1 MSSRTRFIQTVFSF
15 FLAISLLL
23 SACQQIILPAS
34 TREKIDT
41 SPSTPD
47 PSAGI
52 TPSITEP
59 VPAPS
64 ATLPSN
70 AGTATPTATL
80 APGTAIY
87 EISTAESNTPSEILY
102 QTDEWVEEGDNRS
115 RILRSLIVPDCCFLY
130 LVGREA
136 SYLEGPFH
144 LQAGDNAY
152 EYLIER
158 FPKNGDHH
166 PSSVHYYFHHFPK
179 LPEFPE
185 KIWSFEMVSS
195 PESEPGCFEA
205 VQPLLQAMTVS
216 NPSNLKQ
223 NEFEIFFEDQ
233 RMATFCSAEVE
244 GQLAK
249 TWIDHGQMLFTTV
262 AEPGKLM
269 KITNAD
275 TMPQLLVESKF
286 PNGSIQEVF
295 GDGTILYLDVDP
307 ESQEWA
313 LRAYTQYP
321 SRTHYVIMDSGTN
334 GVLPEMLEFYLESN
348 VVYIAWSISSPD
360 EKTFRIK
367 VQKVDLGNLEL
378 ETVLEIPASKN
389 YLSDLA
395 VSNGLLVIEQR
406 KRNSHPIDWTEE
418 PILTYDLN
426 NHQFLTEPQA
436 NGAIFGFS
444 YPKLI
449 YRTTYGRYD
458 TELHIYN
465 FETKKE
471 TSSIFGIYPPSKLS
485 FDGQYFSWLE
495 NDCSGCSNRYIRLWD
510 TEENVSRWIW
520 TMGYDSILN
529 VKPSFY
535 HLYFVISLDFRGE
548 NPGNHFCQIPL
559 TAVKELNGPMQT
571 YAEPIPSET
580 LKEGFTLQKF
590 AMTGYLHPGLRVLR
604 PTLND
609 SAIFLEDP
617 SPEFGEFQ
625 TLTTETITSGTTEKL
640 RVDDLELIYNRFEEE
655 ATASVY
661 RDVELAFEFPI
672 NKPGDFLFALFEYED
687 DIYVELMRQT
697 FGTVSWARQGTIY
710 RNGITLAEEYG
721 YDETFKPAIFQE
733 KLFFFF
739 FKDGQLGFRWGDHE
753 QILPYTDISRYIC
766 CMAGLS
772 LNPTVYENAITF
784 YAEKDGHWY
793 YLIISRFGEN

>member
-1 MSSRTRFIQTVFSF
+1 MSSRTSFIQTGFLL
-15 FLAISLLL
+15 FLAIALLL
-23 SACQQIILPAS
+23 SACQQIILPANTPENIS
-34 TREKIDT
+34 T
-41 SPSTPD
+41 SPSAPD
-47 PSAGI
+47 PSATI

-59 VPAPS
+59 VLTS
-64 ATLPSN
+64 TDTLPYK
-70 AGTATPTATL
+70 AETATPTATL

-115 RILRSLIVPDCCFLY
+115 RVLRSLTVPDCRFLY

-136 SYLEGPFH
+136 NYLEGPFS
-144 LQAGDNAY
+144 LQAGENAY

-158 FPKNGDHH
+158 FPKEGDQD

-195 PESEPGCFEA
+195 PESEAGCFEA

-216 NPSNLKQ
+216 KPSNLKQ
-223 NEFEIFFEDQ
+223 DELEIFFEDQ
-233 RMATFCSAEVE
+233 RIAAFCTAQVE

-269 KITNAD
+269 KITNAN
-275 TMPQLLVESKF
+275 TVPQLLVESKF

-295 GDGTILYLDVDP
+295 GYGTILYLDVDT

-313 LRAYTQYP
+313 LRAYTQ
-321 SRTHYVIMDSGTN
+321 SRTHYVIMDSGN
-334 GVLPEMLEFYLESN
+334 IGVLPEMLDFYLESN

-360 EKTFRIK
+360 EKTYRII
-367 VQKVDLGNLEL
+367 VQKVDLSSLEL
-378 ETVLEIPASKN
+378 ETVLEIPASEN
-389 YLSDLA
+389 YLSDFA

-418 PILTYDLN
+418 PILTFDLN

-449 YRTTYGRYD
+449 YRTTYEMYD

-465 FETKKE
+465 FETKE
-471 TSSIFGIYPPSKLS
+471 EISSIFGIYPPSKLS
-485 FDGQYFSWLE
+485 FDGHYFSWLE

-548 NPGNHFCQIPL
+548 NPSNHLCQIPL

-580 LKEGFTLQKF
+580 LEEGFTLQKF
-590 AMTGYLHPGLRVLR
+590 AMTGYLRPDLRVLR

-609 SAIFLEDP
+609 SAIFIEDP

-625 TLTTETITSGTTEKL
+625 TLTTETITSDTTEKL
-640 RVDDLELIYNRFEEE
+640 KVDDLELIYSRFEEE
-655 ATASVY
+655 STASVY
-661 RDVELAFEFPI
+661 KDNELAFEFPV
-672 NKPGDFLFALFEYED
+672 NRRSDFIFALFEHED
-687 DIYVELMRQT
+687 DIYVEMMRIT
-697 FGTVSWARQGTIY
+697 LGADSWIPRGIIY

-739 FKDGQLGFRWGDHE
+739 FQDGKLGFRWGDHE

-772 LNPTVYENAITF
+772 LNPTVYDNAITF
-784 YAEKDGHWY
+784 YAEKNGHWY
-793 YLIISRFGEN
+793 YVILSRFGED